1 MKPNNQV
8 HFAVALLWASVV
20 LGVMNLGLHAWLNY
34 QATGQLGASSPL
46 LISAAFF
53 IFVQSRMISR
63 LHSGDATVRTRLAVI
78 TVLRVF
84 SVAVTMHLLYAI
96 MPALVLLP
104 GIAAVFQ
111 LVALGLVFLP
121 PGNAYFARRAPALR

>member
-1 MKPNNQV
+1 
-8 HFAVALLWASVV
+8 
-20 LGVMNLGLHAWLNY
+20 MNLGLHAWLNY

-63 LHSGDATVRTRLAVI
+63 LHSGDATVRTMLAVI